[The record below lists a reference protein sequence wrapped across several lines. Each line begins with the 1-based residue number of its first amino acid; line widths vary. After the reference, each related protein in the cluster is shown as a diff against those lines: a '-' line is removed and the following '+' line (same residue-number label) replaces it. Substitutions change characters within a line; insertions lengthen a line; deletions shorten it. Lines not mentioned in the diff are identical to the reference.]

1 MAIELTQILTH
12 LEQVDLFAGLE
23 AEALREIADAADE
36 IVLEHDETLFWQDD
50 PAEMFYVVLEGR
62 VRLTQL
68 TAEGQQVILN
78 HPGPGEAFGVVAVLR
93 EINFPV
99 TAQAVE
105 PTRLMRWT
113 AEGMKGLMLRYPQMA
128 INAIRILSGYV
139 LQFQDRIRELS
150 TEKVERR
157 VARALLRLAEQTG
170 RAVVGGLAIELRL
183 TRQDI
188 AEMTGTTLF
197 TVSRTLSKWQTEDY
211 LASKGEQIVLK
222 DLPALRRIAEDLPE
236 V

>member
-1 MAIELTQILTH
+1 MAIDIAQILTH
-12 LEQVDLFAGLE
+12 LELVDLFAGL
-23 AEALREIADAADE
+23 APAALQEVADAADE
-36 IVLEHDETLFWQDD
+36 VVLESDTTLFWQDD

-93 EINFPV
+93 EIPFPV
-99 TAQAVE
+99 TAQTVE

-113 AEGMKGLMLRYPQMA
+113 AEGMKQLMLRHPQMA
-128 INAIRILSGYV
+128 LNAIRILSGYV
-139 LQFQDRIRELS
+139 MQFQDRIRELS

-170 RAVVGGLAIELRL
+170 RAVAGGLAIELRL

-197 TVSRTLSKWQTEDY
+197 TVSRTLSKWQSDDY
-211 LASKGEQIVLK
+211 LASKGEKIVLK

-236 V
+236 S